1 MNNRKITSTEFF
13 ADASGDAQHRMT
25 EMAQGYA
32 QMPIRDKASVLFA
45 CVAHGMVDAAGI
57 PFRQSANLRYA
68 WALVALTSLT
78 LLVPPSCVAQPA
90 TRSPV
95 RDPRRKIAKRIPSWL
110 ELKQRNIVMQQRD
123 YSCGAAALATVVRYY
138 WGDDVDEEFF
148 LDALGELL
156 TDEEAR
162 DRVENGLAMSDL
174 RRVAV
179 RTGYRAVVGRLTF
192 EKLIEAKVPLVV
204 GVTVDD
210 FDHFVVYR
218 GTDGWWVY
226 LADPIRGNIR
236 VTVPTFLKQ
245 WQENAVLVVHKPG
258 AKVRDI
264 SPLTVRESEIC
275 LGTVNDQLLRTVPSR
290 QAPTLAR
297 PTAR

>member
-1 MNNRKITSTEFF
+1 MMSESRDVS
-13 ADASGDAQHRMT
+13 ASGMPRRHGPCRYDFAALVTLVSFALFTPLPCPAQHT
-25 EMAQGYA
+25 
-32 QMPIRDKASVLFA
+32 
-45 CVAHGMVDAAGI
+45 
-57 PFRQSANLRYA
+57 
-68 WALVALTSLT
+68 
-78 LLVPPSCVAQPA
+78 
-90 TRSPV
+90 TRAPV
-95 RDPRRKIAKRIPSWL
+95 RDPQRKVSERIPSWL

-138 WGDDVDEEFF
+138 WGDDVDEEFY

-192 EKLIEAKVPLVV
+192 EKLIESKVPLIV
-204 GVTVDD
+204 GITVDG

-236 VTVPTFLKQ
+236 VTVPNFLKQ

-258 AKVRDI
+258 VKVREI
-264 SPLTVRESEIC
+264 SPLTVRESEIR

-290 QAPTLAR
+290 QVPVLAR
-297 PTAR
+297 PIRR